1 LLESSIYPL
10 AIYLDDEDVIF
21 NRNFF
26 YKTENCLLEYL
37 PDAESLTDVLHL
49 VRVTDFQP
57 GYHIHLVMDG
67 EEGRAVAYLEEDH
80 A

>member
-1 LLESSIYPL
+1 
-10 AIYLDDEDVIF
+10 
-21 NRNFF
+21 
-26 YKTENCLLEYL
+26 
-37 PDAESLTDVLHL
+37 